1 MFNCFPPNY
10 YYYYNHENI
19 YSIYI
24 YIYIYIYIL
33 REIIQ
38 NASHLGP
45 IKSSLFNLIYLL
57 LLLLLVVVVV
67 VVVVLIILLGYCVL
81 LGGDLGDESVYYVPI
96 YRSKVQTQLGRLE
109 FFFIQSRGHCIHV
122 MVVDLM

>member
-1 MFNCFPPNY
+1 MKMC
-10 YYYYNHENI
+10 I
-19 YSIYI
+19 VYI
-24 YIYIYIYIL
+24 YKL

-38 NASHLGP
+38 NATHLGP

-67 VVVVLIILLGYCVL
+67 VVVVIVVVLLILLLGYCVL
-81 LGGDLGDESVYYVPI
+81 LGGDLGDESVYYVQI

-109 FFFIQSRGHCIHV
+109 FFSSIVKVIVV
-122 MVVDLM
+122 M